1 MNHYNMSGQEV
12 VLDLPALAKVLEVS
26 TANLSNKL
34 QDELRE
40 INAKLSA
47 ANKAEHEG
55 DSQEN
60 YRMLSHANTQRVQLI
75 RTAQNLAD
83 SVESLFHVVEASKRT
98 VVKTEVQHHWSR

>member
-1 MNHYNMSGQEV
+1 MNQFNMSGQEV
-12 VLDLPALAKVLEVS
+12 VLDLPALAKVLAVS
-26 TANLSNKL
+26 TATLSNKL

-40 INAKLSA
+40 INTKLSA
-47 ANKAEHEG
+47 AHKAECDG

-83 SVESLFHVVEASKRT
+83 SIEALFHVELHRSVML
-98 VVKTEVQHHWSR
+98 KTEVKHHWSK